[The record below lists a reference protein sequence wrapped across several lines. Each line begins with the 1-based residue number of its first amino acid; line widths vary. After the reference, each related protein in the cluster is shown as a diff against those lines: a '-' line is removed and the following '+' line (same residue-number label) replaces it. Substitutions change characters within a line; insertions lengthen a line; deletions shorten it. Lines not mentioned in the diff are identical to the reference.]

1 MNFRILVSGVFVA
14 AATAVAGAQA
24 PAPTSAP
31 ETSIDMVLARAAA
44 YVDKYEK
51 DFAGVV
57 AEEKY
62 DQNSR
67 QGGRF
72 DQFGSI
78 RHDTD
83 KRRVFRSDLLLVRP
97 EGAPSWTQFRDVFE
111 VDGKMVRDRNDR
123 LAKLFLEP
131 NAATAKQIE
140 RIVNESARYNVGSIF
155 RNFNVP
161 VMALTILKQDN
172 QYRFLYNHPEVEDAD
187 RTDGAWAVDYRE
199 VAMGTMI
206 RTNNQQDLP
215 IEGRMWIEPDTG
227 RVLSTILRAQSQLI
241 RASIEV
247 DYGPEE
253 SLGILVPRTMK
264 EEYRQYTD
272 GSGVTTVAT
281 YSNFRR
287 FQVKVDE
294 QMAPSKQD
302 QP

>member
-1 MNFRILVSGVFVA
+1 MNPRILACGVLVA

-24 PAPTSAP
+24 PATAP

-44 YVDKYEK
+44 YVQKYEQ
-51 DFAGVV
+51 DFEGVV

-97 EGAPSWTQFRDVFE
+97 EGAASWLQFRDVFE

-123 LAKLFLEP
+123 LAKLFLAP
-131 NAATAKQIE
+131 NATTAKQIE
-140 RIVNESARYNVGSIF
+140 RIMNESARYNVGSIF

-161 VMALTILKQDN
+161 VMALAILKQEN
-172 QYRFLYNHPEVEDAD
+172 QYRFLYNHSDIDDAQ
-187 RTDGAWAVDYRE
+187 RKDGAWAVDYRE
-199 VAMGTMI
+199 VATGTMI
-206 RTNNQQDLP
+206 KTNNQQDLP
-215 IEGRMWIEPDTG
+215 IEGRMWIEPQTG
-227 RVLSTILRAQSQLI
+227 RVLATILRAQSQLI

-247 DYGPEE
+247 EYGFEE
-253 SLGILVPRTMK
+253 SLGILVPRTMH

-272 GSGVTTVAT
+272 GSGVTTTAT

-294 QMAPSKQD
+294 QMAPSKPD